1 MALATWITSP
11 DNPLTARVMM
21 NRLWYRHFGR
31 GIVKTPSDFGK
42 LSGGATH
49 PDLLDWLAGQFVNQR
64 WSLKAMHRLMVT
76 SNTYRQS
83 AVPREDGLA
92 VDADNRLLW
101 RKSPVRLDAESLR
114 DAVLAVSGRLNP
126 KMGGPGFRDV
136 SITPNNG
143 TTYYEPIYP
152 HGDEF
157 NRRTVYRFS
166 PRGGRSAILDTFD
179 CPDPSTT
186 APRRAVTTTPLQA
199 LALLNNHF
207 ILSKAGAMADRVK
220 THAKGNLDAQVT
232 QVFRDAFQREPDAD
246 ELRLAK
252 RLAKEYG
259 LTTLCRSLFNS
270 NEFVILN

>member
-1 MALATWITSP
+1 
-11 DNPLTARVMM
+11 
-21 NRLWYRHFGR
+21 
-31 GIVKTPSDFGK
+31 
-42 LSGGATH
+42 
-49 PDLLDWLAGQFVNQR
+49 
-64 WSLKAMHRLMVT
+64 MHRLMVT

-152 HGDEF
+152 QGDEF
-157 NRRTVYRFS
+157 NR
-166 PRGGRSAILDTFD
+166 
-179 CPDPSTT
+179 
-186 APRRAVTTTPLQA
+186 
-199 LALLNNHF
+199 
-207 ILSKAGAMADRVK
+207 SKAGAMAVRVASG
-220 THAKGNLDAQVT
+220 AKGNLDAQVT

-252 RLAKEYG
+252 RLAKEHG
-259 LTTLCRSLFNS
+259 LPTLCRSLFNS